1 MLEAFLEVSLV
12 YFYVT
17 SVDSPR
23 GLPAVF
29 LWVNMFLKK
38 GGDIL

>member
-1 MLEAFLEVSLV
+1 VLEAFLEVSLI
-12 YFYVT
+12 YFYFT
-17 SVDSPR
+17 SADSPC

-29 LWVNMFLKK
+29 CGSKFLK